1 MCYDRRQKGGNDM
14 RTESTG
20 SPPFLAGK
28 RVLVTGGGGSIGSEL
43 CRQAAAQH
51 PDSLAILE
59 ISENGAWDIQQ
70 ELWRQ
75 YGSTLPFRVEIG
87 SIRDRARL
95 AQLMRDLR
103 PDLVLH
109 AAAHKHLPLL
119 ENNPQE
125 AVKNNVF
132 GTLNVLEAAG
142 EAGCGRF
149 VLISSD
155 KAVHPTNVM
164 GATKRLCEMIVQAMA
179 KTSKTR
185 FVAVRFGNVIAS
197 AGSVIPLFRQQI
209 AAGGPVTI
217 TDRRMTRY
225 FLSIPDA
232 ASLVLEAARIA
243 EGGEIFVLDM
253 GKPVSILALAEHMI
267 REAGLTPW
275 TEVPIVFTGLRPGEK
290 LSEELFTSEEE
301 LSATRIGGILRT
313 QPTST
318 SPAALSEALALLSR
332 SLDASPDKVREAL
345 MAAVPEY
352 RPAQ

>member
-95 AQLMRDLR
+95 AQLMRDLK

-132 GTLNVLEAAG
+132 GTLNVLEAAE

-155 KAVHPTNVM
+155 KAVHPTSVL
-164 GATKRLCEMIVQAMA
+164 GATKRLTERMVEVPHGGMIC
-179 KTSKTR
+179 S
-185 FVAVRFGNVIAS
+185 AVRFGNVIGS

-313 QPTST
+313 QPAST

-332 SLDASPDKVREAL
+332 SLDASPGKVREAL